1 MSPTGILICCTVPSE
16 AVPFAYLASVCR
28 SLQCLIS
35 ALTQVGRGGLSF
47 RFAGS
52 VLLQGGRRCR
62 QTSLCVGSTHSV
74 PGTEGLPRSRVCALP
89 VYAAQAPSCS
99 IWSRPCVACGSSFLV
114 FHKSADWDAPAFCA
128 FPTRAAQAA
137 RSLTGALSRVRR
149 AFSPPPPQPQFL
161 PTPVRCMHLVFS
173 RDPSGGCRP
182 SRISGSL

>member
-1 MSPTGILICCTVPSE
+1 MSNFRPDTGGP
-16 AVPFAYLASVCR
+16 R
-28 SLQCLIS
+28 WSLV
-35 ALTQVGRGGLSF
+35 QVRWFSPAAGR
-47 RFAGS
+47 AG
-52 VLLQGGRRCR
+52 RCR
-62 QTSLCVGSTHSV
+62 QTSLCGV
-74 PGTEGLPRSRVCALP
+74 PATVGLPLSRVCALP

-161 PTPVRCMHLVFS
+161 PAPVRCMHLVFS